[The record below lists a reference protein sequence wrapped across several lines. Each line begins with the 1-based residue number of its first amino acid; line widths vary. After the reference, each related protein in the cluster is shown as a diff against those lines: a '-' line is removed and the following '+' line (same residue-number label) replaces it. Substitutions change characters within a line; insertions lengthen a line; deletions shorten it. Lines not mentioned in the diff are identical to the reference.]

1 MSEAAG
7 QRTAGDVLN
16 DIGSMLADLTDEL
29 DAMLHMDRDPAVAST
44 SSSNSST
51 WKKRQV
57 IPVILFLLLIQYW
70 VNNCDTW
77 TIIVKTT
84 DAILVN

>member
-29 DAMLHMDRDPAVAST
+29 DAMLHMDRDPSAAST
-44 SSSNSST
+44 SSNSS
-51 WKKRQV
+51 
-57 IPVILFLLLIQYW
+57 
-70 VNNCDTW
+70 
-77 TIIVKTT
+77 
-84 DAILVN
+84 